1 MYERGA
7 MSEGVRSMAQRL
19 GRLRD
24 LKREVDLLSQRAA
37 ELELKAQ
44 GGVGRITGL
53 PGGRRMDRVGE
64 YGSELADLRTR
75 IEKMRQGS
83 MEELAFL
90 YAFIDD
96 IPDPTIRQI
105 FIRRYIDGLSWLK
118 VAQKTGRYDEQI
130 PRKMHNAYLRVYLE
144 RNTDL
149 EKKACAGRGG
159 IELGEQGE
167 IDGWEALV

>member
-19 GRLRD
+19 GQLRD
-24 LKREVDLLSQRAA
+24 LKREVNLLSQRAA

-53 PGGRRMDRVGE
+53 PGGRRTDRVSE

-75 IEKMRQGS
+75 IEKMRQES
-83 MEELAFL
+83 MDELAFL

-96 IPDPTIRQI
+96 IPDPILRQI
-105 FIRRYIDGLSWLK
+105 FIRRYIDGMSWLK
-118 VAQKTGRYDEQI
+118 VAQTTGRYDEQV
-130 PRKMHNAYLRVYLE
+130 PRKMHNAYLRVHLE
-144 RNTDL
+144 QNASG
-149 EKKACAGRGG
+149 EKTARQDG
-159 IELGEQGE
+159 IGMSG
-167 IDGWEALV
+167 